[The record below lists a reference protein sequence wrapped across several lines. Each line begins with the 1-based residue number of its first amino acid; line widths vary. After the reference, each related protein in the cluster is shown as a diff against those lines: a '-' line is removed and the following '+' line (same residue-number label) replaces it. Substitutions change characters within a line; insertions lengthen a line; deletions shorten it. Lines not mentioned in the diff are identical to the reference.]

1 MLFMILIVEQFW
13 QKKLQIPSIMIPEV
27 FEM

>member
-1 MLFMILIVEQFW
+1 MLFMILIIEQFW
-13 QKKLQIPSIMIPEV
+13 QKKPQIPSTMIPEV